1 MALNINGTT
10 GISGVDGSN
19 SAPALTGTDSN
30 TGINFGSDII
40 DLNTGGSSRFKI
52 GAAGQL
58 GVAGANYG
66 TSGQALLSQGAS
78 AAPQWGTVSAGITV
92 ADIWRNTTSHQGN
105 TSPLQNWERPDSGN
119 QGYLGTGVTN
129 TSGTFSFP
137 TTGIWH
143 IQFFGQMYI
152 DNTTNK
158 SHRSTVAI
166 KITTNN
172 SSYTVASQGHVH
184 WGGGGFS
191 TSISTLGTASAALL
205 FDCTDVS
212 QQKVQ
217 FEFGAGQGFEYIRGD
232 SSYNE
237 TYATFIRL
245 GDT

>member
-1 MALNINGTT
+1 MAFIIDGST
-10 GISGVDGSN
+10 GIATVDGSV
-19 SAPALTGTDSN
+19 SAPSQRGQDSNSGISYAADTIKFSTNGVERLSITNSGLSGNGSGLTGLT
-30 TGINFGSDII
+30 
-40 DLNTGGSSRFKI
+40 
-52 GAAGQL
+52 
-58 GVAGANYG
+58 
-66 TSGQALLSQGAS
+66 
-78 AAPQWGTVSAGITV
+78 PGITV

-129 TSGTFSFP
+129 TSGIFSFP